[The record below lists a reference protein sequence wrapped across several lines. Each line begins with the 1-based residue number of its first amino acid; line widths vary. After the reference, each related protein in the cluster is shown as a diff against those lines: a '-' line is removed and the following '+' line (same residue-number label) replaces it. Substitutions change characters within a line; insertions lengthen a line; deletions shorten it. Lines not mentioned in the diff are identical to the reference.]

1 MIFVRFTMSSSAAR
15 KLAPW
20 IFMLSNTFLG
30 IIVLAVSVV
39 LIIILHRLP
48 VQFLDG

>member
-15 KLAPW
+15 KLASW
-20 IFMLSNTFLG
+20 VFMLSNTFLG

-39 LIIILHRLP
+39 LIILLDRLP
-48 VQFLDG
+48 IQFLDG